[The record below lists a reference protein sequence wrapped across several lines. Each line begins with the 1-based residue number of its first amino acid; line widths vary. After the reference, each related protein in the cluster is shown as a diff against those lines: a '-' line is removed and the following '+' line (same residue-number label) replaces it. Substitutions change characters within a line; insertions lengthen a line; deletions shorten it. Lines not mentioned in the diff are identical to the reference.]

1 MMNNINNKM
10 NQTKTMTIS
19 AIFIAIGIIFPQIF
33 HIFGPS
39 AGKMFLPMFIP
50 IFLAALILPWTY
62 AALISVI
69 VPILSSVLT
78 GMPSIPMVY
87 FMTIELFAYATAA
100 NLLRQKFNI
109 YINIILSLFIGRTT
123 YVLPIL
129 YAANI
134 LNMNLMFAS
143 KQAIIAGIMTSI
155 PGMVLQLLLIPFLY
169 KRVICPLIYKGR
181 L

>member
-1 MMNNINNKM
+1 MNNINNKM

-50 IFLAALILPWTY
+50 IFLAALMLPWTY
-62 AALISVI
+62 AIIISLL
-69 VPILSSVLT
+69 VPLLSSILT
-78 GMPSIPMVY
+78 GMPSVPMVY
-87 FMTIELFAYATAA
+87 FMIAELIVYALVA
-100 NLLRQKFNI
+100 NFLRYRINI
-109 YINIILSLFIGRTT
+109 FINIILSLVISRVT
-123 YVLPIL
+123 YIL
-129 YAANI
+129 FLIFAANI

-155 PGMVLQLLLIPFLY
+155 PGMILQLLLIPFLY
-169 KRVICPLIYKGR
+169 KRVICPLIYKDR
-181 L
+181 I